1 MRYLTG
7 FLRFWWDFIIGD
19 DWKIAAGVAL
29 VLAVDAALVAATDLP
44 NSVIAL
50 VGAIGIISVAM
61 ASIVGGALSQR
72 RA

>member
-50 VGAIGIISVAM
+50 VGAIGIVSVAM

>member
-1 MRYLTG
+1 VPYLTG

-29 VLAVDAALVAATDLP
+29 VLAVDAALVASTDLP

-50 VGAIGIISVAM
+50 VGAIGIVSVAM

>member
-29 VLAVDAALVAATDLP
+29 VLAVDAGLVAATNLP

-50 VGAIGIISVAM
+50 VGAIGIVSVAM

>member
-1 MRYLTG
+1 VRYLTG

-50 VGAIGIISVAM
+50 VGAIGIVSVAM